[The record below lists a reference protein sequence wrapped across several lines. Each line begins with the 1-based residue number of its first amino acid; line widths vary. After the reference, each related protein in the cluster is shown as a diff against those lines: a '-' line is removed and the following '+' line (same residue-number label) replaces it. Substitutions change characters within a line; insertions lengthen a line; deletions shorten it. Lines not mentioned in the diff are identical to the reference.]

1 MSRFKNFI
9 KFTEMLSDAERELG
23 ISHLAELD
31 KHVLYNIQKSTFNGK
46 TVSFEELNQLMDTPR
61 ATLYRHVQALV
72 DQGLLKKEKDPN
84 DGRRNII
91 SVSI

>member
-9 KFTEMLSDAERELG
+9 KFTEMLNDAERELG

-31 KHVLYNIQKSTFNGK
+31 KHVLYNIEKSSFRGE

-61 ATLYRHVQALV
+61 ATLYRHVHALV
-72 DQGLLKKEKDPN
+72 EQGLLKKEKDPN

-91 SVSI
+91 TVSL

>member
-31 KHVLYNIQKSTFNGK
+31 KHVLYHIQKSTAKGR
-46 TVSFEELNQLMDTPR
+46 TVSFEELNQLMGTPR

-72 DQGLLKKEKDPN
+72 EQGILKKEKDPT
-84 DGRRNII
+84 DGRRNVIT
-91 SVSI
+91 VSI

>member
-1 MSRFKNFI
+1 MASMKNFI
-9 KFTEMLSDAERELG
+9 KFTEMLSDAEKELG

-31 KHVLYNIQKSTFNGK
+31 KHVLYNIQKSSVNGK

-72 DQGLLKKEKDPN
+72 GQGLLKKEKDPN

-91 SVSI
+91 TVSI

>member
-1 MSRFKNFI
+1 MSRLKNFM

-31 KHVLYNIQKSTFNGK
+31 KLVLYNIQKGTSLGK
-46 TVSFEELNQLMDTPR
+46 TVSFEELNQLMETPR
-61 ATLYRHVQALV
+61 ATLYRHVQSLV
-72 DQGLLKKEKDPN
+72 EQGLLIKQKDPN

-91 SVSI
+91 SVSL

>member
-31 KHVLYNIQKSTFNGK
+31 KQVLYHIQKSSFKGN
-46 TVSFEELNQLMDTPR
+46 TVSFEELNQLMETPR

-72 DQGLLKKEKDPN
+72 EQGLLKKEKDPD

-91 SVSI
+91 SVSL

>member
-1 MSRFKNFI
+1 MSRIKKFL

-31 KHVLYNIQKSTFNGK
+31 KRVLYCIQKNSLQGK
-46 TVSFEELNQLMDTPR
+46 NVSFEELNQLMETPR

-72 DQGLLKKEKDPN
+72 EQGLLKKEKDPN

-91 SVSI
+91 SVSL

>member
-1 MSRFKNFI
+1 MSQFNNFI

-23 ISHLAELD
+23 ISHLVGLD
-31 KHVLYNIQKSTFNGK
+31 KQVLYHIQKLNIDGK

-72 DQGLLKKEKDPN
+72 DQGILSKEKDPS

-91 SVSI
+91 SVAI

>member
-1 MSRFKNFI
+1 MVLWYVTFENFI

-31 KHVLYNIQKSTFNGK
+31 KHVLYNIQKSSANGK

-72 DQGLLKKEKDPN
+72 EQGMLKRKRIPTTGGE
-84 DGRRNII
+84 I
-91 SVSI
+91 

>member
-1 MSRFKNFI
+1 MSQFKNFI

-31 KHVLYNIQKSTFNGK
+31 KQVLYHIEKCNFEGRTI
-46 TVSFEELNQLMDTPR
+46 SFEELNQLMDTPR
-61 ATLYRHVQALV
+61 ATLYRHVQSLV
-72 DQGLLKKEKDPN
+72 GEGLLTKEKDPN

-91 SVSI
+91 SVSL

>member
-1 MSRFKNFI
+1 MSRFRNFI

>member
-1 MSRFKNFI
+1 MSSLKNFI
-9 KFTEMLSDAERELG
+9 KFTEMLSDAEKELG

-31 KHVLYNIQKSTFNGK
+31 KHVLYNIQKSSANGK

-72 DQGLLKKEKDPN
+72 GQGLLKKEKDPN

-91 SVSI
+91 TVSI

>member
-1 MSRFKNFI
+1 MSSLKNFI
-9 KFTEMLSDAERELG
+9 KFTEMLSDAEKELG

-31 KHVLYNIQKSTFNGK
+31 KHVLYNIQKSSVNGK

-72 DQGLLKKEKDPN
+72 SQGLLKKEKDPN

-91 SVSI
+91 TVSI